1 MVRGE
6 KTVAFSQSIST
17 MMATHQGAL
26 ERVLSQHTGA
36 AMVALGGALLCVHLL
51 SVASGRPVQQAM
63 VLCIAA
69 LAAYLLWQRESGTS
83 QLGVDTRVSLKRI
96 EDHSARALSAH
107 RGWDVVLDADMYT
120 LRTMAPLTGRPL
132 RHLGARPGVVRVL
145 VRALTPH
152 LAANRGAV
160 WRIVAVLEDF
170 YARCDAAMLDEDG
183 GMARRTLRTLLDTRA
198 EALNALHSLSYAVP
212 NSLQRPLDEARHTVR
227 RDTQRCLAALG
238 NRHVEALR
246 GVDWAPPYASDARR
260 DAHYH
265 LH

>member
-1 MVRGE
+1 MEVG
-6 KTVAFSQSIST
+6 ST
-17 MMATHQGAL
+17 PAAYDGVF

-63 VLCIAA
+63 VVCIAA
-69 LAAYLLWQRESGTS
+69 LSGYLLWQREYGTS
-83 QLGVDTRVSLKRI
+83 TRGVATRGSLKRI
-96 EDHSARALSAH
+96 EEHSARALSAH
-107 RGWDVVLDADMYT
+107 GGWEVVLDADMYT
-120 LRTMAPLTGRPL
+120 LRTMAPVTGRPL
-132 RHLGARPGVVRVL
+132 RHLGGRPGVVRVL

-170 YARCDAAMLDEDG
+170 YARCDSAMLQEDG
-183 GMARRTLRTLLDTRA
+183 RMARRALRTLLDTRA
-198 EALNALHSLSYAVP
+198 EALNALHALSYAVP
-212 NSLQRPLDEARHTVR
+212 NSLQRPLDDARRTVR

-238 NRHVEALR
+238 HRHADAMR
-246 GVDWAPPYASDARR
+246 GADWAPPYASDSRR

-265 LH
+265 LHY